1 MRALATLLLS
11 LALFLPGCSG
21 RDNYLTNRVA
31 DFSDIIR
38 VQFMA
43 GAGVGA
49 KVEATRLLQLGFVY
63 THNNFAWGWANR
75 RLGAWRESIR
85 SWGLIVGHYSEEVGP
100 PMDYYSGDY
109 GWTFGENGVGFQT
122 ATGGLDLDLLTFRG
136 TAMLFLGA
144 DLEVRLGEVIDFIA
158 GIFQFDP
165 AADDR
170 DYENMRRREAIEAKA
185 DDADFNDDGSDDSD
199 ATEHESGDSDATE
212 HESEKAPDKDSA

>member
-1 MRALATLLLS
+1 MRAFATLLLS

-38 VQFMA
+38 VQVMA

-109 GWTFGENGVGFQT
+109 GWTFGKDGLGFQT

-136 TAMLFLGA
+136 TLMFGVGA

-170 DYENMRRREAIEAKA
+170 DYENMRRREASEAKA
-185 DDADFNDDGSDDSD
+185 DDEAFDDGD
-199 ATEHESGDSDATE
+199 SGDSDTTD
-212 HESEKAPDKDSA
+212 HEAEKTDDDHSKAPDNDSPE